1 MQQSRQEIGRAE
13 FVDTAGGKRAFY
25 AVPAGSGPFPGVLV
39 FQEAF
44 GINGYV
50 QNEVKRLAAHGYAA
64 IAPDLFD
71 GETFGYD
78 EWDKI
83 QPRMS
88 MLTDDGMLEHVD
100 DAIRFL
106 EAQAEVKHGP
116 YGAVGFCMGGRLAFL
131 TAVSRPQKIAAAAS
145 FYGGGIAPEKRRI
158 FPPLLDRVPELG
170 GELLL
175 IYGANDDG
183 ITPQEHA
190 RLTEALSA
198 NKKRYHISV
207 YPGAGHGFASTDR
220 TPAYEPN
227 AAEAAWAE
235 TLALFD
241 RALR

>member
-1 MQQSRQEIGRAE
+1 MQDNAGQIGRAE
-13 FVDTAGGKRAFY
+13 FIETAGDKRAYF

-44 GINGYV
+44 GINGYM
-50 QNEVKRLAAHGYAA
+50 QNEVKRLAARGYAA

-71 GETFGYD
+71 GETFDYD
-78 EWDKI
+78 ELDKVF
-83 QPRMS
+83 PRMS
-88 MLTDDGMLEHVD
+88 LLTDDGMLEHVD
-100 DAIRFL
+100 DAVRYL
-106 EAQAEVKHGP
+106 DAQPEVKHGR

-145 FYGGGIAPEKRRI
+145 FYGGGIAPEKQRM
-158 FPPLLDRVPELG
+158 FPPLLDRVPDLG

-175 IYGANDDG
+175 IYGADDEG

-190 RLTEALSA
+190 RLTEALSMQ
-198 NKKRYHISV
+198 KKRYRISV

-220 TPAYEPN
+220 VPAYEPN

-241 RALR
+241 RTLR